1 MFVSVCHENG
11 EAING
16 KWLRNRK
23 SEWNI
28 ICLQLRNTPIFDT
41 LSSCGWMWEQD
52 KTREEDVWRR
62 IRLSASQPSKP
73 SMAFGL
79 EASPHHHLWGDTDE
93 EVSAPE
99 TAAQWMVHQMNCIR
113 LHARV
118 WCDVTF
124 HTLADGCLHFHRI
137 LFNFDILNN
146 LETRSAE
153 HKRIEK
159 NWDWRY
165 QLERVSRN
173 EIIIFINSER
183 S

>member
-28 ICLQLRNTPIFDT
+28 ICLQLRNSPIFDT

-52 KTREEDVWRR
+52 KTRDDDIWQR
-62 IRLSASQPSKP
+62 IRLSSSQPSRP
-73 SMAFGL
+73 CMAFEL
-79 EASPHHHLWGDTDE
+79 EASPHHHLWRDTDE
-93 EVSAPE
+93 EVSSPRNGSSDE
-99 TAAQWMVHQMNCIR
+99 LYSITYM
-113 LHARV
+113 RV
-118 WCDVTF
+118 CNVMWCDVTF

-137 LFNFDILNN
+137 VFNFDILNN

-159 NWDWRY
+159 NRDWRY